1 MEINNSNNIPVNIG
15 STPPP
20 RVNQNVEQAK
30 GEETEVKQSRQPE
43 DTVILNN
50 SNQNDVSVNQ
60 SYSQFKDVYAVSDKV
75 FSLFQ
80 INGKQ
85 YTRERNL
92 ETGEVVYF
100 PKIDE
105 ALKSGYT
112 KGSTASRTDF
122 DRTV

>member
-15 STPPP
+15 STPPT
-20 RVNQNVEQAK
+20 RLNQNNTQPAGDEI
-30 GEETEVKQSRQPE
+30 EVKQSRQPE
-43 DTVILNN
+43 DTVTLNN
-50 SNQNDVSVNQ
+50 NQNDVSVNQ
-60 SYSQFKDVYAVSDKV
+60 TYSQFKDVYAVSDKV

-80 INGKQ
+80 VNGKQ

-105 ALKSGYT
+105 GLKSGYT
-112 KGSTASRTDF
+112 KGSAVTSTDF